1 MDLSMQH
8 LKGRFDMLLEIGK
21 SKNLTLISGPCA
33 IESEKLCLSIAEHI
47 CSMVKDLPMSYV
59 FKASFDKANR
69 SSIDAKRG
77 VGIEEGLRILEKVR
91 DTYNI
96 PVLTDVHEDTP
107 VDEVADVVD
116 ILQTPAFLCRQTN
129 FITKVSATMKPVNI
143 KKGQFL
149 SPKEM
154 INVVKKAKSTG
165 NNEIFVCERGVSF
178 GYNNLVSDMR
188 SLEILKETE
197 CPVIYD
203 ASHSV
208 QQPGAMPNQSGG
220 ESQYIPTLARA
231 ATAAGIDGIFIETHP
246 NPDEALS
253 DGKNSLNIMNLKELL
268 STICSINA
276 IIKNIEEYK

>member
-1 MDLSMQH
+1 MQPQ
-8 LKGRFDMLLEIGK
+8 KGRFDMSVEIGK

-33 IESEKLCLSIAEHI
+33 IESEELCLSIAEHI
-47 CSMVKDLPMSYV
+47 CDLIHDLPMSYV

-69 SSIDAKRG
+69 SSIDAQRG
-77 VGIEEGLRILEKVR
+77 VGIEEGLRILEKVKK
-91 DTYNI
+91 TFNI

-107 VDEVADVVD
+107 VNEVADVVD

-165 NNEIFVCERGVSF
+165 NKEIFVCERGVSF

-188 SLEILKETE
+188 SLEILKETG

-208 QQPGAMPNQSGG
+208 QQPGAMSNQSGG
-220 ESQYIPTLARA
+220 ESQFIPTLAKA

-246 NPDEALS
+246 YPDQALS
-253 DGKNSLNIMNLKELL
+253 DGKNSLDINDLKNLLT
-268 STICSINA
+268 TICSINS
-276 IIKNIEEYK
+276 IVKD

>member
-1 MDLSMQH
+1 MQPQ
-8 LKGRFDMLLEIGK
+8 KGRFDMSVEIGK

-33 IESEKLCLSIAEHI
+33 IESEELCLSIADHI
-47 CSMVKDLPMSYV
+47 CDLIQDLPMSYV

-69 SSIDAKRG
+69 SSIDAQRG
-77 VGIEEGLRILEKVR
+77 VGIEEGLRILEKVKK
-91 DTYNI
+91 TFNI

-107 VDEVADVVD
+107 VNEVADVVD

-165 NNEIFVCERGVSF
+165 NKEIFVCERGVSF

-188 SLEILKETE
+188 SLEILKETG

-208 QQPGAMPNQSGG
+208 QQPGAMSNQSGG
-220 ESQYIPTLARA
+220 ESQFIPTLAKA

-246 NPDEALS
+246 YPDQALS
-253 DGKNSLNIMNLKELL
+253 DGKNSLDINDLKNLLT
-268 STICSINA
+268 TICSINS
-276 IIKNIEEYK
+276 IVKD